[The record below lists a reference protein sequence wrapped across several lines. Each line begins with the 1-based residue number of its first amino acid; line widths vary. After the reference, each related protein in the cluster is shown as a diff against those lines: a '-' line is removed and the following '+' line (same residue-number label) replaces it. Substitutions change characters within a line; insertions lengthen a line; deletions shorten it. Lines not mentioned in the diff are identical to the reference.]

1 MHYTRT
7 TVIITVMAMVMG
19 CAGGLFH
26 SKKSLPEW
34 YLSTPEEETALYGI
48 GEFEGDDLGLTRQ
61 AAEASARDEIA
72 RQMDIKINN
81 MITISKQ
88 LVGGKTDASAVR
100 SATNQV
106 VSQSASQIKIVERE
120 VITSKKGYIVYALA
134 KMPVESLKEQA
145 RRTLEQEEIQR
156 QLDIDTE
163 LQQVLDA
170 QVEKLNGRREQQ

>member
-1 MHYTRT
+1 MQYIRN
-7 TVIITVMAMVMG
+7 TVMIVILAIATS
-19 CAGGLFH
+19 CTSGLVH
-26 SKKSLPEW
+26 TKKNLPDW
-34 YLSTPEEETALYGI
+34 YLSTPEEETTLYGV
-48 GEFEGDDLGLTRQ
+48 GEFEGEDLGLTRQ

-88 LVGGKTDASAVR
+88 LVGGKTNASAVR

-106 VSQSASQIKIVERE
+106 VSLSASQIKIVERE

-163 LQQVLDA
+163 LQQVLEA

>member
-1 MHYTRT
+1 
-7 TVIITVMAMVMG
+7 
-19 CAGGLFH
+19 
-26 SKKSLPEW
+26 
-34 YLSTPEEETALYGI
+34 
-48 GEFEGDDLGLTRQ
+48 
-61 AAEASARDEIA
+61 
-72 RQMDIKINN
+72 MDIKINN